1 LRYYLASLYKAYFLN
16 PTLSFSNNDFA
27 TLNLHPALLKQLSH
41 LGYQQMTPIQRES
54 LPAILQGRDVLAQAK
69 TGSGKTAAFGIGVLS
84 RLNTAQSDVQAL
96 IVTPTRELADQ
107 VAKALRDLARFES
120 NIKILILCGGAPVKP
135 QRNSLQHGA
144 HIVVGTPG
152 RIEQHLREGSLTCKA
167 LSALVLDE
175 ADRMLDMG
183 FYEDIDKI
191 LTYLPAQRQT
201 LLFSATYNEE
211 VVALGKTL
219 LHDPLSVLLEHET
232 TPSITSYL
240 YGVAGAE
247 KSACLLSLLQH
258 FAPERALVF
267 CNTKI
272 AVRDLAQT
280 LNNAGIS
287 ARALHGDLEQ
297 YERTDVLVQFAN
309 RSCVVLVATD
319 LASRGLDIES
329 LEMVV
334 NYELPH
340 DGALYTHRIGRTGRA
355 GASGLALSLLDENL
369 PEYLEGEILTCK
381 PEVSR
386 MRLQAPNLTLVIEG
400 GKKAKLRKGD
410 ILGAL
415 SKDVG
420 IPANQIGQI
429 DIYEHQSYVAIAR
442 EAALQ
447 NEKTLKTLRIKG
459 RKFPLWILE
468 GI

>member
-1 LRYYLASLYKAYFLN
+1 
-16 PTLSFSNNDFA
+16 
-27 TLNLHPALLKQLSH
+27 
-41 LGYQQMTPIQRES
+41 MTPIQRES

-84 RLNTAQSDVQAL
+84 RLNTAQSEVQAL
-96 IVTPTRELADQ
+96 ILTPTRELADQ

-144 HIVVGTPG
+144 HIIVGTPG
-152 RIEQHLREGSLTCKA
+152 RIEQHLREESLTCNA
-167 LSALVLDE
+167 LTALVLDE

-191 LTYLPAQRQT
+191 LTYLPAQRQS
-201 LLFSATYNEE
+201 LLFSATYNDE

-219 LHDPLSVLLEHET
+219 LHDPLSVLLESEAN
-232 TPSITSYL
+232 PITSYL
-240 YGVAGAE
+240 YGVATAE
-247 KSACLLSLLQH
+247 KSTCLLSLLQH
-258 FAPERALVF
+258 FKPERALVF

-287 ARALHGDLEQ
+287 ALALHGDLEQ

-329 LEMVV
+329 LEMVI

-355 GASGLALSLLDENL
+355 GASGMALSLIDDENV
-369 PEYLEGEILTCK
+369 PEYLEGEMLTCK

-420 IPANQIGQI
+420 IPGDQIGVI

-447 NEKTLKTLRIKG
+447 NEKILKALRIKG
-459 RKFPLWILE
+459 RKFPLWILH
-468 GI
+468 